1 MAAFSR
7 CLIALVLAVPSAFAQ
22 VSASPPP
29 PVRVVQL
36 DAVPRPPLPA
46 DPLELVIGP
55 AQAVETAEQ
64 RLAAVTMMN
73 RARDLSNVR
82 AQPYD
87 LKTSFTSTGGSA
99 SDGNWA
105 LEDISPAKGI
115 YRWTAQGPSYS
126 VINLYPNTT
135 QGILYSN
142 QPTGVVPLRLEQVRE
157 ALFFVYMQPGPQAS
171 IRTATGYLNGVQ
183 QNCLLVAYGFRG
195 PALTGARDWQESEF
209 CTDAGTGLLTTYSPA
224 PGLFIHYDYSSA
236 IAFHGKTVAGAF
248 TITEA
253 GRPVIEA
260 RTLSVADPPDP
271 KSPIFASA
279 GLVSLG
285 VGREM
290 TAASRVRGTP
300 TNGINGRGGTSVAN
314 AVIQVVT
321 LHGNAGPD
329 GILSEVGIL
338 ASSDASLNQAA
349 LDRTVNWGTGNRSQ
363 PGATAQSNEVFFT
376 WEFPWVES
384 YEVTSALCRDR
395 NNRNCLAT

>member
-1 MAAFSR
+1 ME
-7 CLIALVLAVPSAFAQ
+7 
-22 VSASPPP
+22 
-29 PVRVVQL
+29 VV
-36 DAVPRPPLPA
+36 DSMPRPPVPA

-64 RLAAVTMMN
+64 RLAAIAVLN
-73 RARDLSNVR
+73 RARDLSAVR

-99 SDGNWA
+99 SDGNWS

-142 QPTGVVPLRLEQVRE
+142 QPGGVVPLRLEQVRE
-157 ALFFVYMQPGPQAS
+157 ALFFVYIQPGPQAS

-209 CTDAGTGLLTTYSPA
+209 CTDAGTGLLTTYLPA

-271 KSPIFASA
+271 KSPIFDSA
-279 GLVSLG
+279 GLVALG

-290 TAASRVRGTP
+290 TAASRVRGTAP
-300 TNGINGRGGTSVAN
+300 VNRGRGAPPLENPT
-314 AVIQVVT
+314 IQVVT

-329 GILSEVGIL
+329 GKLTEVGIL
-338 ASSDASLNQAA
+338 ASSDPSMNQAA
-349 LDRTVNWGTGNRSQ
+349 LDRTANWGTGNRSQ

-376 WEFPWVES
+376 WEFV
-384 YEVTSALCRDR
+384 R
-395 NNRNCLAT
+395 NQ

>member
-1 MAAFSR
+1 LSGLFH
-7 CLIALVLAVPSAFAQ
+7 CITALVLTAGGSIAFAQ
-22 VSASPPP
+22 GSAPLPP
-29 PVRVVQL
+29 RVTL
-36 DAVPRPPLPA
+36 DFDAIPRPPVPA

-55 AQAVETAEQ
+55 AQATETAEQ
-64 RLAAVTMMN
+64 RLAAIAVIE
-73 RARDLSNVR
+73 RARGLSNVR

-105 LEDISPAKGI
+105 LEDVSPSKGI

-126 VINLYPNTT
+126 VINLYPGTT

-142 QPTGVVPLRLEQVRE
+142 QPTGIVPLRLEQVRE
-157 ALFFVYMQPGPQAS
+157 ALFFNYPQTGPQAS

-183 QNCLLVAYGFRG
+183 QNCFLIVNGFRG
-195 PALTGARDWQESEF
+195 PALTGARNWQEAEY
-209 CTDAGTGLLTTYSPA
+209 CADAATGLLTTYSPA
-224 PGLFIHYDYSSA
+224 PGLFVHYDYSGAVS
-236 IAFHGKTVAGAF
+236 FHGKTVAAAF
-248 TITEA
+248 TITEG

-260 RTLSVADPPDP
+260 RTLGVTDPPDP
-271 KSPIFASA
+271 KNPIFDTA

-290 TAASRVRGTP
+290 TPASRVRGMA
-300 TNGINGRGGTSVAN
+300 TNGSGGRGAAPMAN
-314 AVIQVVT
+314 PVIQVVT

-329 GILSEVGIL
+329 GKLSEIGIL

-349 LDRTVNWGTGNRSQ
+349 LDRTTNWGVGNRSQ

-376 WEFPWVES
+376 WEFVRS
-384 YEVTSALCRDR
+384 Q
-395 NNRNCLAT
+395 